1 MARCRHGLE
10 HPRKLVGRAGTG
22 VQRYRNHSRKLGA
35 GHCDLDALLVEP
47 GYASNIGSSGSEL
60 NISADLVKF
69 FGSGDFYYLDGAGTT
84 DVVLIKSGS
93 MSNTIEL
100 GGDTITTCTILRGTV
115 TLAGTIG
122 TMATLRVG
130 HVTNRESDA
139 IVTIAAGA
147 TAYTAVHQAGGS
159 VTCGSVTTTW
169 NQNAGVST
177 YHGAIAMTTLQ
188 LKGGRMNYTST
199 GTLTTAW
206 VYGGA
211 VLDLT
216 GGAKTVTTLYILP
229 GGKAIYDES
238 LVTVTN
244 LNDWS
249 GGA

>member
-1 MARCRHGLE
+1 
-10 HPRKLVGRAGTG
+10 
-22 VQRYRNHSRKLGA
+22 
-35 GHCDLDALLVEP
+35 
-47 GYASNIGSSGSEL
+47 
-60 NISADLVKF
+60 
-69 FGSGDFYYLDGAGTT
+69 
-84 DVVLIKSGS
+84 
-93 MSNTIEL
+93 
-100 GGDTITTCTILRGTV
+100 
-115 TLAGTIG
+115 
-122 TMATLRVG
+122 MATLRVG

-147 TAYTAVHQAGGS
+147 TAYTAVHQAGGI